1 MAGSYAPIIS
11 DSLCCPYDANS
22 NKCNH
27 TKQLTAVPDKKK
39 DRTNGI
45 TTSQTMNQFSNAR
58 RSLTLIEN
66 ANCCVKLKQY
76 RAIQASDCIL
86 WACEREFYIRKGEI
100 NFCFVF
106 SVLTVMQLAFF
117 CVCRLLCTDC
127 YVQIVMYRL
136 LCTDCYV
143 QIVMYRLLCTDCY
156 VQIIMYRLLCTDCY
170 VQIWSF
176 DGERGSGGEGVRG
189 SWSWNTNT
197 NTGPA
202 ANTTFFFFFAC
213 FFPTIAC
220 LEVGTSATVFRGTKL
235 VPLHCELVGGRRAGD
250 VRLAVVCSA
259 DARSWQLRPCFS
271 HICLFT
277 HCYETFNT

>member
-143 QIVMYRLLCTDCY
+143 QIVMYRSEVLT
-156 VQIIMYRLLCTDCY
+156 
-170 VQIWSF
+170 
-176 DGERGSGGEGVRG
+176 VRG
-189 SWSWNTNT
+189 GVEGRESEGHDRETQTQTLGLQQTQLFS
-197 NTGPA
+197 
-202 ANTTFFFFFAC
+202 FFSRVSFLRLRVWK
-213 FFPTIAC
+213 
-220 LEVGTSATVFRGTKL
+220 LEP
-235 VPLHCELVGGRRAGD
+235 VPLSFAERN
-250 VRLAVVCSA
+250 
-259 DARSWQLRPCFS
+259 
-271 HICLFT
+271 LFLYT
-277 HCYETFNT
+277 VS

>member
-156 VQIIMYRLLCTDCY
+156 VQIVMYRLLCTDCY
-170 VQIWSF
+170 VQIVMYRS
-176 DGERGSGGEGVRG
+176 EVLTVRG
-189 SWSWNTNT
+189 GVEGRESEGHDRETQTQTLGLQQTQLFS
-197 NTGPA
+197 
-202 ANTTFFFFFAC
+202 FFSRVSFLRLRVWK
-213 FFPTIAC
+213 
-220 LEVGTSATVFRGTKL
+220 LEP
-235 VPLHCELVGGRRAGD
+235 VPLSFAERN
-250 VRLAVVCSA
+250 
-259 DARSWQLRPCFS
+259 
-271 HICLFT
+271 LFLYT
-277 HCYETFNT
+277 VS